1 MTLIPHSRFMANRA
15 APPPPPPNGSMM
27 TMLLVMILMTFLI
40 INPNIRT
47 ALGNMADPILA
58 PVLPETEF
66 FVLTVLILGTFS
78 MTLNTI
84 LRNFFADPIEQAHIG
99 HRQSQVRKMAND
111 GRMSRDPILT
121 EKANTLREQMMPEQ
135 LKVQMSAMRPMMFTM
150 IFIIGIFAWLTTA
163 VETFRVDYVSLP
175 WAPRWNLIDDKF
187 LFFPAWIC
195 AYICMSAPLGRI
207 VDRHIKLLRYRNH
220 PIVLA
225 NEKLSEP
232 LLHLVVT
239 DDGAKSKQ
247 ASQRRKRSR
256 KNSPKKQ
263 TKPASKTIERSKEKR
278 TDATNETCPTC
289 MSDNVQRKG
298 PRNMRCN
305 VCYHEWV

>member
-1 MTLIPHSRFMANRA
+1 MANRA

-40 INPNIRT
+40 INPNIRN

-66 FVLTVLILGTFS
+66 FILTVLILGTFS
-78 MTLNTI
+78 MTLNTV

-99 HRQSQVRKMAND
+99 HRQSQVRKMMND
-111 GRMSRDPILT
+111 GRMSRDPILM

-163 VETFRVDYVSLP
+163 VESFRVDYVSLP
-175 WAPRWNLIDDKF
+175 WAPRWHLLDDKF

-207 VDRHIKLLRYRNH
+207 VDRHIKLVRYRSH
-220 PIVLA
+220 PVVLA
-225 NEKLSEP
+225 NEKLSAVSYT
-232 LLHLVVT
+232 HLT
-239 DDGAKSKQ
+239 L
-247 ASQRRKRSR
+247 
-256 KNSPKKQ
+256 
-263 TKPASKTIERSKEKR
+263 
-278 TDATNETCPTC
+278 PTTPY
-289 MSDNVQRKG
+289 V
-298 PRNMRCN
+298 
-305 VCYHEWV
+305 

>member
-1 MTLIPHSRFMANRA
+1 
-15 APPPPPPNGSMM
+15 
-27 TMLLVMILMTFLI
+27 MTFLI
-40 INPNIRT
+40 INPNIRN
-47 ALGNMADPILA
+47 ALGNMADPVLA
-58 PVLPETEF
+58 PILPETEF

-78 MTLNTI
+78 MTMNTI

-99 HRQSQVRKMAND
+99 HRQSQVRKMMND
-111 GRMSRDPILT
+111 GRMNRDPILM

-163 VETFRVDYVSLP
+163 VESFRVDYVSLP
-175 WAPRWNLIDDKF
+175 WAPRWHLLDDKF

-207 VDRHIKLLRYRNH
+207 VDRHIKLIRYRNH
-220 PIVLA
+220 PVVLA

-232 LLHLVVT
+232 LLHLVVS

-247 ASQRRKRSR
+247 ATQRRNRSR
-256 KNSPKKQ
+256 KNGPKKQ
-263 TKPASKTIERSKEKR
+263 AKSSSPKDEPKKQES
-278 TDATNETCPTC
+278 TDNCPEC
-289 MSDNVQRKG
+289 MSDDVHRKG

-305 VCYHEWV
+305 VCYHEWA

>member
-1 MTLIPHSRFMANRA
+1 MTLMPVSTIMANRS

-40 INPNIRT
+40 INPNIRN
-47 ALGNMADPILA
+47 ALGNIADPVLA
-58 PVLPETEF
+58 PILPETEF

-78 MTLNTI
+78 MTMNTV

-99 HRQSQVRKMAND
+99 HRQSQVRKMMND
-111 GRMSRDPILT
+111 GRMNRDPILM

-163 VETFRVDYVSLP
+163 VESFRVDYVSLP
-175 WAPRWNLIDDKF
+175 WAPRWHLLDDKF

-207 VDRHIKLLRYRNH
+207 VDRHIKLIRYRNH
-220 PIVLA
+220 PVVLA

-232 LLHLVVT
+232 LLHLVVS

-247 ASQRRKRSR
+247 ATQRRNRSR
-256 KNSPKKQ
+256 KNGPKKQ
-263 TKPASKTIERSKEKR
+263 AKSSSPKDEPKKQES
-278 TDATNETCPTC
+278 TDNCPEC
-289 MSDNVQRKG
+289 MSDDVHRKG
-298 PRNMRCN
+298 PRTMRCN
-305 VCYHEWV
+305 VCYHEWS

>member
-1 MTLIPHSRFMANRA
+1 MANRA

-40 INPNIRT
+40 INPNIRN

-66 FVLTVLILGTFS
+66 FILTVLILGTFS
-78 MTLNTI
+78 MTLNTV

-99 HRQSQVRKMAND
+99 HRQSQVRKMMND
-111 GRMSRDPILT
+111 GRMSRDPILM

-163 VETFRVDYVSLP
+163 VESFRVDYVSLP
-175 WAPRWNLIDDKF
+175 WAPRWHLLDDKF

-207 VDRHIKLLRYRNH
+207 VDRHIKLIRYRNH
-220 PIVLA
+220 PVVLA

-232 LLHLVVT
+232 LLHLVVS

-247 ASQRRKRSR
+247 ATQRRNRSR
-256 KNSPKKQ
+256 KNGPKKQ
-263 TKPASKTIERSKEKR
+263 AKSSTKESEQNNSKPKQEVSEV
-278 TDATNETCPTC
+278 CPEC
-289 MSDNVQRKG
+289 MSEDVHRKG